1 MGRMSHQVSRY
12 CKICGR
18 QTLHEKQR
26 LDRGMGCLITVCTA
40 GLFIPF
46 WILYSVLVL
55 PFRPF
60 RCQSCG
66 KGRLT

>member
-1 MGRMSHQVSRY
+1 MSTQVSRQCNV
-12 CKICGR
+12 CKKP
-18 QTLHEKQR
+18 TLHEKQTMST
-26 LDRGMGCLITVCTA
+26 GMCILLTIVTA

-46 WILYSVLVL
+46 WLFYSFLIL
-55 PFRPF
+55 PFRPY

>member
-1 MGRMSHQVSRY
+1 MAQVSRH
-12 CKICGR
+12 CGNCGR
-18 QTLHEKQR
+18 QTLHVKEQ
-26 LDRGMGCLITVCTA
+26 LSNGMGCLLTILTA

-46 WILYSVLVL
+46 WLLYSIFIL

-60 RCQSCG
+60 RCQQCG